1 MIHLLFILRVNIRFL
16 AISVLTVASLA
27 ATTLERLSMDQM
39 ISQSTFVVRG
49 RIQSG
54 AGMLSGRTIY
64 TKYSLQVLETLKGS
78 ATPTMDVL
86 VPGGSTNGLSQ
97 AVAGAPRLQVG
108 AEMVLFLWKSPK
120 GLIHVIGMQQGAF
133 DLQKSSSGEQFI
145 SRNAI
150 SDATVLDR
158 TTLVPQTDTGFRMS
172 LSELRRRVG
181 VVKE

>member
-1 MIHLLFILRVNIRFL
+1 MAAL
-16 AISVLTVASLA
+16 APAVLAS
-27 ATTLERLSMDQM
+27 SY
-39 ISQSTFVVRG
+39 VVS
-49 RIQSG
+49 SG
-54 AGMLSGRTIY
+54 KGGPIGLSG
-64 TKYSLQVLETLKGS
+64 LEQSEDRAGDPMLEQ
-78 ATPTMDVL
+78 DVDIRL
-86 VPGGSTNGLSQ
+86 ASGELDPAFLPGGSANGLSQ

-120 GLIHVIGMQQGAF
+120 GLVHVIGMQQGAF

-172 LSELRRRVG
+172 LSELRRRMG